1 MSAFISE
8 RVYWLNRCWRG
19 TSSSPWWRYS
29 TCRCF
34 ASSGEADVV
43 VRGEQQAGP
52 FAFEPLA
59 DRVDFARLRFLFGD
73 EVVQAEHHQ
82 RVRVGQHPFVN
93 RQLVA
98 GLVDALKHGDGMPG
112 RLTDDLL
119 E

>member
-1 MSAFISE
+1 MKP
-8 RVYWLNRCWRG
+8 
-19 TSSSPWWRYS
+19 TSW
-29 TCRCF
+29 CG
-34 ASSGEADVV
+34 ASSRQV
-43 VRGEQQAGP
+43 P
-52 FAFEPLA
+52 S
-59 DRVDFARLRFLFGD
+59 RLSHSRIASISPGSGFLFGD

-98 GLVDALKHGDGMPG
+98 GLIDALKHGDGMPG